1 MPMKTDINELI
12 SKIET
17 EFETLEPGTLR
28 PESSFRELKE
38 WSSMHALILI
48 ALVDTEYNVTLNGN
62 DLRSITTV
70 NDLHQMIESRL
81 A

>member
-1 MPMKTDINELI
+1 MSMKIDINDLI
-12 SKIET
+12 AKIEV
-17 EFETLEPGTLR
+17 EFETLEPGTLK
-28 PESSFRELKE
+28 PQSSFRELKD

-62 DLRSITTV
+62 DLRNLTTV
-70 NDLHQMIESRL
+70 TDLHALIESRM

>member
-1 MPMKTDINELI
+1 MKIDINDLI
-12 SKIET
+12 AKIEV
-17 EFETLEPGTLR
+17 EFETLEPGTLK
-28 PESSFRELKE
+28 PQSSFRELKD

-62 DLRSITTV
+62 DLRNLTTV
-70 NDLHQMIESRL
+70 TDLHALIESRM

>member
-1 MPMKTDINELI
+1 MKIDINELI
-12 SKIET
+12 SKIEI
-17 EFETLEPGTLR
+17 EFETLEPGTLK

-48 ALVDTEYNVTLNGN
+48 ALVDTEYAVTLNGS

-70 NDLHQMIESRL
+70 KDLHILIESRL
-81 A
+81 S

>member
-1 MPMKTDINELI
+1 MSMKIDINDLI
-12 SKIET
+12 AKIEV
-17 EFETLEPGTLR
+17 EFETLEPGTLK
-28 PESSFRELKE
+28 PQSSFRELKD

-62 DLRSITTV
+62 DLRNLTTAL
-70 NDLHQMIESRL
+70 DLHVLIESRM

>member
-1 MPMKTDINELI
+1 MKININDLI
-12 SKIET
+12 AKIEV
-17 EFETLEPGTLR
+17 EFETLEHGTLK
-28 PESSFRELKE
+28 PQSSFRELKD

-62 DLRSITTV
+62 DLRNLTTV
-70 NDLHQMIESRL
+70 TDLHALIESRM

>member
-1 MPMKTDINELI
+1 MLMKTDINELI

-17 EFETLEPGTLR
+17 EFETLEPGTLK

>member
-1 MPMKTDINELI
+1 MSMKIDINDLI
-12 SKIET
+12 SKIEV
-17 EFETLEPGTLR
+17 EFETLEPGTLK
-28 PESSFRELKE
+28 PQSSFRELKD

-62 DLRSITTV
+62 DLRNLTTV
-70 NDLHQMIESRL
+70 TDLHALIESRM